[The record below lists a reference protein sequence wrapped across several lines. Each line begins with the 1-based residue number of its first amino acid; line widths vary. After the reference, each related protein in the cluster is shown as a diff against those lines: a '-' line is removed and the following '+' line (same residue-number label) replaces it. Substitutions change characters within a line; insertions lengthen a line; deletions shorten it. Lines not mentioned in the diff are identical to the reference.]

1 MFGSMF
7 IRIDFEWLNFVKLIL
22 DKSDLNAKWFMF
34 RCIYVKSEFYNKF
47 KAKINHRSQKQQ
59 ILNPYRINF
68 TSKINYPLN
77 PPNKIYSILQ
87 PIESI
92 LATFKINR
100 LSRMVKNVTLGGE
113 CLKFS

>member
-22 DKSDLNAKWFMF
+22 DKSELNVKWFMF
-34 RCIYVKSEFYNKF
+34 RCIHVKSEFYNKF
-47 KAKINHRSQKQQ
+47 KACFKKKIIKAKINCRSQKQQ
-59 ILNPYRINF
+59 LLNSCRINF

-77 PPNKIYSILQ
+77 LHNMIYSILQ

-92 LATFKINR
+92 LALQN
-100 LSRMVKNVTLGGE
+100 
-113 CLKFS
+113 